1 MSSNRHMNVCHKSI
15 MDREIFF
22 FWIWDL
28 RCALSYL
35 KKKGGG
41 ERSRKFLGKSN
52 NFYINRDEHKNM
64 LFAGTGKDEYVCEV
78 WVSVNR
84 G

>member
-1 MSSNRHMNVCHKSI
+1 MPSEHYGQG
-15 MDREIFF
+15 DFFF

-35 KKKGGG
+35 LKKKG

-52 NFYINRDEHKNM
+52 NFYIDRDGHKNM
-64 LFAGTGKDEYVCEV
+64 LFAGTGKDELCV
-78 WVSVNR
+78 
-84 G
+84 

>member
-1 MSSNRHMNVCHKSI
+1 MCAIRALWI
-15 MDREIFF
+15 GRFF
-22 FWIWDL
+22 FSGYGIWGVL
-28 RCALSYL
+28 WAIF
-35 KKKGGG
+35 KKKRGG